1 MYRHLLMALGAL
13 SLAACAHSGPANAD
27 GNSNGRSA
35 SFAVVGDTGYI
46 PSYERLDKDDTPYR
60 TLSEYLAAQAE
71 DWLERNPV
79 MTGFRPTPWVFESAL
94 GGYIDASGMYPVAFA
109 ADEVCR
115 TLGCD
120 FATMLGD
127 NVYPDGATLGADGIS
142 DERRFHDMLDR
153 PYGKL
158 GEGVENFTIYAMM
171 GNHDWRVSR
180 EATVAQMEY
189 FQQHPNFT
197 MPDFFYR
204 AVPAG
209 MEGFVEIFV
218 IDTEML
224 LASTAVHDDKLDSE
238 GREIRTGKMEE
249 WDDFVRPATEGEK
262 RMVEWLGESLQ
273 ASKAHWKIVIGHH
286 AVWSGG
292 GTKFE
297 KAHSLRALYMNSVC
311 KYADAYISGDD
322 HMMEVYTD
330 DCRNE
335 GVSGAPVLPTLV
347 SGAGSK
353 YRPLHAKF
361 MANQLAAN
369 PGLANPFSM
378 GPVWGFMHVSLEEDD
393 MTVRVYST
401 PEDMSGRPVQE
412 TALTFKRR
420 SHLAGK

>member
-1 MYRHLLMALGAL
+1 MYKHLVVALGAL
-13 SLAACAHSGPANAD
+13 SLAACANSGPASAE
-27 GNSNGRSA
+27 GRSA
-35 SFAVVGDTGYI
+35 GFAVVGDTGYI
-46 PSYERLDKDDTPYR
+46 PSYERLGEEEAPHR

-71 DWLERNPV
+71 DWLKRNPD
-79 MTGFRPTPWVFESAL
+79 MTGFRPTPWVFESAI
-94 GGYIDASGMYPVAFA
+94 GGYIDASGMYPVAYA

-120 FATMLGD
+120 FAAMVGD
-127 NVYPDGATLGADGIS
+127 NIYPDGATLGADGIS

-180 EATVAQMEY
+180 EATVAQMAY

-224 LASTAVHDDKLDSE
+224 LASTQVHKNNLDAE
-238 GREIRTGKMEE
+238 GREVRTGKMEA
-249 WDDFVRPATEGEK
+249 WDDFVKPATEGEK
-262 RMVEWLGESLQ
+262 RMVEWLEESLA
-273 ASKAHWKIVIGHH
+273 ASDAHWKIVIGHH

-335 GVSGAPVLPTLV
+335 EVSGAPVLPALV

-353 YRPLHAKF
+353 YRPLHPKF

-369 PGLANPFSM
+369 PGLANPFSN
-378 GPVWGFMHVSLEEDD
+378 GSIWGFMHIGLNEED

-401 PEDMSGRPVQE
+401 PEDMSGRPIQE
-412 TALTFKRR
+412 TTLIFKRR

>member
-1 MYRHLLMALGAL
+1 MLKHFVAALGAL
-13 SLAACAHSGPANAD
+13 SLAACAHSAAANAE
-27 GNSNGRSA
+27 GRSA

-46 PSYERLDKDDTPYR
+46 PSYERYDEEEEPYR
-60 TLSEYLAAQAE
+60 TLSEYLAAQAA
-71 DWLERNPV
+71 DWLKRNPD

-94 GGYIDASGMYPVAFA
+94 GGYVEASGMYPVAYA

-120 FATMLGD
+120 FATMVGD
-127 NVYPDGATLGADGIS
+127 NIYPDGATLGADGIS
-142 DERRFHDMLDR
+142 DARRFYDMLDR
-153 PYGKL
+153 PYGRL

-171 GNHDWRVSR
+171 GNHDWRISR
-180 EATVAQMEY
+180 AATVAQMEY

-224 LASTAVHDDKLDSE
+224 LASTTVHKDNLDTE
-238 GREIRTGKMEE
+238 GRE
-249 WDDFVRPATEGEK
+249 VRDGRLETWKEHIKPATDAEK
-262 RMVEWLGESLQ
+262 RMVAWLEESLK
-273 ASKAHWKIVIGHH
+273 ASRAQWKIVIGHH
-286 AVWSGG
+286 AIWSGG

-297 KAHSLRALYMNSVC
+297 KAHSLRALYMSSLC

-330 DCRNE
+330 DCRSE
-335 GVSGAPVLPTLV
+335 GLAKAPPLPALV

-353 YRPLHAKF
+353 YRPLHPKF
-361 MANQLAAN
+361 MTNQLAVN
-369 PGLANPFSM
+369 PGLTNPYSQ
-378 GPVWGFMHVSLEEDD
+378 GSLWGFMHVGLDEET

-412 TALTFKRR
+412 AAMTFKRR
-420 SHLAGK
+420 SHLAGR

>member
-1 MYRHLLMALGAL
+1 MLKHFVAALGAL
-13 SLAACAHSGPANAD
+13 SLAACAHSAAANAE
-27 GNSNGRSA
+27 GRSA

-46 PSYERLDKDDTPYR
+46 PSYERYDEDEEPYR
-60 TLSEYLAAQAE
+60 TLSEYLAAQAA
-71 DWLERNPV
+71 DWLKRNPD

-94 GGYIDASGMYPVAFA
+94 GGYVEASGMYPVAYA

-120 FATMLGD
+120 FATMVGD
-127 NVYPDGATLGADGIS
+127 NIYPDGATLGADGIS
-142 DERRFHDMLDR
+142 DARRFYDMLDR
-153 PYGKL
+153 PYGRL

-171 GNHDWRVSR
+171 GNHDWRISR
-180 EATVAQMEY
+180 AATVAQMEY

-224 LASTAVHDDKLDSE
+224 LASTTVHKDNLDTE
-238 GREIRTGKMEE
+238 GRE
-249 WDDFVRPATEGEK
+249 VRDGRLETWKEHIKPATDAEK
-262 RMVEWLGESLQ
+262 RMVAWLEESLK
-273 ASKAHWKIVIGHH
+273 ASRAQWKIVIGHH
-286 AVWSGG
+286 AIWSGG

-297 KAHSLRALYMNSVC
+297 KAHSLRALYMSSLC

-330 DCRNE
+330 DCRSE
-335 GVSGAPVLPTLV
+335 GLAKAPPLPALV

-353 YRPLHAKF
+353 YRPLHPKF
-361 MANQLAAN
+361 MTNQLAAN
-369 PGLANPFSM
+369 PGLTNPYSQ
-378 GPVWGFMHVSLEEDD
+378 GSLWGFMHVGLDEET
-393 MTVRVYST
+393 MMVRVYST

-412 TALTFKRR
+412 AVMTFKRR
-420 SHLAGK
+420 SHLAGR

>member
-1 MYRHLLMALGAL
+1 MYRNLMTALGAL

-27 GNSNGRSA
+27 GRSA

-46 PSYERLDKDDTPYR
+46 PSYERYDEDEMPQR
-60 TLSEYLAAQAE
+60 TLSDYLAAQAN
-71 DWLERNPV
+71 DWLERNPD

-94 GGYIDASGMYPVAFA
+94 GGYTDASGMYPVAFA

-120 FATMLGD
+120 FATMVGD
-127 NVYPDGATLGADGIS
+127 NIYPDGATLGADGIS
-142 DERRFHDMLDR
+142 DERRFYDMLDR

-158 GEGVENFTIYAMM
+158 GEGVEDFTIYALM

-180 EATVAQMEY
+180 EATVAQMAY

-224 LASTAVHDDKLDSE
+224 LASTEVHKDTLDAE
-238 GREIRTGKMEE
+238 GREIRTGEMEE
-249 WDDFVRPATEGEK
+249 WDDHIKPATEGEK
-262 RMVEWLGESLQ
+262 RMVEWLEESLK
-273 ASKAHWKIVIGHH
+273 ASDAHWKIVIGHH

-292 GTKFE
+292 GSKYE
-297 KAHSLRALYMNSVC
+297 KANSLRALYMSSVC
-311 KYADAYISGDD
+311 KYADAYVSGDD

-330 DCRNE
+330 DCRSE
-335 GVSGAPVLPTLV
+335 GVSGAPVLPALV

-353 YRPLHAKF
+353 YRPLHPKF

-369 PGLANPFSM
+369 PGLTNPFSM
-378 GPVWGFMHVSLEEDD
+378 GPVWGFMHIGLDEED

-420 SHLAGK
+420 SHLAGN

>member
-1 MYRHLLMALGAL
+1 MLKHFVAALGAL
-13 SLAACAHSGPANAD
+13 SLAACAHSAAANAE
-27 GNSNGRSA
+27 GRSA

-46 PSYERLDKDDTPYR
+46 PSYERYDEEEEPYR
-60 TLSEYLAAQAE
+60 TLSEYLAAQAA
-71 DWLERNPV
+71 DWLKRNPD

-94 GGYIDASGMYPVAFA
+94 GGYVEASGMYPVAYA

-120 FATMLGD
+120 FATMVGD
-127 NVYPDGATLGADGIS
+127 NIYPDGATLGADGIS
-142 DERRFHDMLDR
+142 DARRFYDMLDR
-153 PYGKL
+153 PYGRL

-171 GNHDWRVSR
+171 GNHDWRISR
-180 EATVAQMEY
+180 AATVAQMEY

-224 LASTAVHDDKLDSE
+224 LASTTVHKDNLDTE
-238 GREIRTGKMEE
+238 GRE
-249 WDDFVRPATEGEK
+249 VRDGRLETWKEHIKPATDAEK
-262 RMVEWLGESLQ
+262 RMVAWLEQSLK
-273 ASKAHWKIVIGHH
+273 ASRAQWKIVIGHH
-286 AVWSGG
+286 AIWSGG

-297 KAHSLRALYMNSVC
+297 KAHSLRALYMSSLC

-330 DCRNE
+330 DCRSE
-335 GVSGAPVLPTLV
+335 GLAKAPPLPALV

-353 YRPLHAKF
+353 YRPLHPKF
-361 MANQLAAN
+361 MTNQLAAN
-369 PGLANPFSM
+369 PGLTNPYSQ
-378 GPVWGFMHVSLEEDD
+378 GSLWGFMHVGLDEET

-412 TALTFKRR
+412 AAMTFKRR
-420 SHLAGK
+420 SHLAGR

>member
-1 MYRHLLMALGAL
+1 MLKHFVAALGAL
-13 SLAACAHSGPANAD
+13 SLAACAHSAAANAE
-27 GNSNGRSA
+27 GRSA

-46 PSYERLDKDDTPYR
+46 PSYERYDEEEEPYR
-60 TLSEYLAAQAE
+60 TLSEYLAAQAA
-71 DWLERNPV
+71 DWLKRNPD

-94 GGYIDASGMYPVAFA
+94 GGYVEASGMYPVAYA

-120 FATMLGD
+120 FATMVGD
-127 NVYPDGATLGADGIS
+127 NIYPDGATLGADGIS
-142 DERRFHDMLDR
+142 DARRFYDMLDR
-153 PYGKL
+153 PYGRL

-171 GNHDWRVSR
+171 GNHDWRISR
-180 EATVAQMEY
+180 AATVAQMEY

-224 LASTAVHDDKLDSE
+224 LASTTVHKDNLDTE
-238 GREIRTGKMEE
+238 GRE
-249 WDDFVRPATEGEK
+249 VRDGRLETWKEHIKPATDAEK
-262 RMVEWLGESLQ
+262 RMVAWLEESLK
-273 ASKAHWKIVIGHH
+273 ASRAQWKIVIGHH
-286 AVWSGG
+286 AIWSGG

-297 KAHSLRALYMNSVC
+297 KAHSLRALYMSSLC

-330 DCRNE
+330 DCRSE
-335 GVSGAPVLPTLV
+335 GLAKAPPLPALV

-353 YRPLHAKF
+353 YRPLHPKF
-361 MANQLAAN
+361 MTNQLAAN
-369 PGLANPFSM
+369 PGLTNPYSQ
-378 GPVWGFMHVSLEEDD
+378 GSLWGFMHVGLDEET

-412 TALTFKRR
+412 AAMTFKRR
-420 SHLAGK
+420 SHLAGR